1 MGKNND
7 IKTKAKDIV
16 DNADEGCKNC
26 ENFGQSSCPSF
37 QKAVNDDGADSE
49 SLSDAIKEE
58 QKGRSLI
65 PCKNVPS

>member
-1 MGKNND
+1 MAENKD
-7 IKTKAKDIV
+7 IKTRAKDIV

-26 ENFGQSSCPSF
+26 QNFGQSSCPSF
-37 QKAVNDDGADSE
+37 QKAVKDDGADSE
-49 SLSDAIKEE
+49 ALGDAIKKE

>member
-1 MGKNND
+1 MSKDNE
-7 IKTKAKDIV
+7 IKKRAKDIV

-49 SLSDAIKEE
+49 SLSDAIKKE